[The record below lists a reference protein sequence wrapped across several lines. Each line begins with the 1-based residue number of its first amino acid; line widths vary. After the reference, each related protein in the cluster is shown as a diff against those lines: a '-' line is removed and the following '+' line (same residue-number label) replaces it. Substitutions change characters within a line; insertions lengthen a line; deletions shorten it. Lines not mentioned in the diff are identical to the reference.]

1 MSWTYTSLMILMV
14 NKVSLMFLIAGKF
27 YESELE
33 KTFQTEVR
41 NGIGKKVINSLSTE
55 SFMIIHLVVGLI

>member
-1 MSWTYTSLMILMV
+1 MILMV
-14 NKVSLMFLIAGKF
+14 NKVSLMFLIVGKF

-33 KTFQTEVR
+33 KMFQTEVR

>member
-1 MSWTYTSLMILMV
+1 MV
-14 NKVSLMFLIAGKF
+14 NKVPLMFLIVGKF

>member
-14 NKVSLMFLIAGKF
+14 NKVSLMFLIVGKF